1 MNQVPNPSDITA
13 KLATMSNQQLAQFA
27 QMHKNDPYMLPL
39 ASAEDARRQAIR
51 QSTMLRGAGAQQ
63 PTVADQALNKM
74 AQGAQ
79 PQQPMPQ
86 AAAAQLPEET
96 GIAPLAAPN
105 IQGMA
110 DGGIAG
116 YAGGTP
122 KGTFDPDVYLNN
134 PNVQRYLKYINMY
147 EGSPQPH
154 HMVNYKE
161 AQSLEDHPRTPV
173 RFGKSKNQVST
184 AAGSYQLLGKTWDE
198 QKNKLG
204 LKDFSLANQQR
215 AVVGLLKDNG
225 ILDAVAK
232 GDFEK
237 ANAKAKNIWASIPG
251 STIGKETGQVPKIN
265 KEAERLINAK
275 APEKGFGFSPEF
287 AKMLTGIA
295 PGSDAR
301 AGELDM
307 SRAPVT
313 KSGLQTLPNIS
324 DRAPAPVPV
333 SAADV
338 ASQRGNTLSGKV
350 GVPVT
355 RAPDEPFVSQANQIP
370 GAVEQPARAPEENKL
385 LRAGKDVLGAPEAL
399 LSMGTSAFA
408 PFTHLLPRG
417 IAAISG
423 QPISQEEAVNAV
435 TYAPRLDVSKGSLE
449 SAGRAFEDL
458 KIPPFMPGVG
468 GPRSQRVGPAM
479 EAEAAAARA
488 AAEAAAGK
496 VENVRLP
503 PTVKSARPAGP
514 SLAAERPDSPTFP
527 LTDSALEGQRLAQA
541 GRERQAVQN
550 LARDTNEA
558 QIAERKAVGA
568 GENAKSAKLLDEMM
582 NARALEDARRNRS
595 IGDLSRAS
603 GAANIAKRATEPP
616 GERPYEAFEEGFT
629 APETNYRKPET
640 FPAPTAEPRAD
651 SQQLPIQKKEGF
663 GLSDEDWLNLGL
675 GLLSGGPREGNAIQD
690 LLSKTGKAGISAL
703 AARKEREKTA
713 QESEFKKLMGKYYQ
727 DIGAAQSRPGET
739 ERIVQQIAKDE
750 GVPFSEAF
758 RMFKDM
764 SYGAGSLS
772 PALLLKE
779 YEKNSKDIMMGDMF
793 RSQYPTFEAY
803 MQSRQGAVSGNANPA
818 QIDPNLAAQYKIVG
832 SRPTE

>member
-1 MNQVPNPSDITA
+1 MNTQTLEDRMILMEPA
-13 KLATMSNQQLAQFA
+13 ELQKFA
-27 QMHKNDPYMLPL
+27 AMHKNDPYVLPL
-39 ASAEDARRQAIR
+39 ALKVSEMRNKLKVAEG
-51 QSTMLRGAGAQQ
+51 MKYAGVKQ
-63 PTVADQALNKM
+63 PTVADKGIASIN
-74 AQGAQ
+74 
-79 PQQPMPQ
+79 PQPMPQ
-86 AAAAQLPEET
+86 QAMPQGMPPQAAPQQAAAQLPEET
-96 GIAPLAAPN
+96 GIAPLNAPN

-116 YAGGTP
+116 YAGG
-122 KGTFDPDVYLNN
+122 KATFDPDAYLNN

-173 RFGKSKNQVST
+173 RFGKAKNQVST
-184 AAGSYQLLGKTWDE
+184 AAGAYQLLGKTWDE

-204 LKDFSLANQQR
+204 LKDFSLVNQQR
-215 AVVGLLKDNG
+215 AAIGVLKDNG
-225 ILDAVAK
+225 ILEAVAK
-232 GDFEK
+232 GEFEK
-237 ANAKAKNIWASIPG
+237 ANAKAKNIWASLPG
-251 STIGKETGQVPKIN
+251 STIGKETGQIPKVN

-275 APEKGFGFSPEF
+275 APEKGFGLGPEL
-287 AKMLTGIA
+287 AKMLTGFA
-295 PGSDAR
+295 PGSEAR

-307 SRAPVT
+307 SRAPVSNGT
-313 KSGLQTLPNIS
+313 AGITQLPNIAEAKRS
-324 DRAPAPVPV
+324 
-333 SAADV
+333 
-338 ASQRGNTLSGKV
+338 NTLSGKV
-350 GVPVT
+350 NAPAVT
-355 RAPDEPFVSQANQIP
+355 RAPEEPFVSQANQIP

-468 GPRSQRVGPAM
+468 GPRSQRISPAM

-488 AAEAAAGK
+488 AADAAAGK
-496 VENVRLP
+496 VEAVRLP
-503 PTVKSARPAGP
+503 PPVPTARPA
-514 SLAAERPDSPTFP
+514 AAPIAVERPATPDFP
-527 LTDSALEGQRLAQA
+527 LADTTLQMQREAQLA
-541 GRERQAVQN
+541 REKQSLQN
-550 LARDTNEA
+550 LARDKNEA
-558 QIAERKAVGA
+558 KVAETKAVGA

-595 IGDLSRAS
+595 FGDLSRAS
-603 GAANIAKRATEPP
+603 GAANIAKRSTAPA

-629 APETNYRKPET
+629 APETNYQRPVET
-640 FPAPTAEPRAD
+640 FPAPEKDLTEAPATAAEA
-651 SQQLPIQKKEGF
+651 KKAGF
-663 GLSDEDWLNLGL
+663 NLSDEDWLNLGL
-675 GLLSGGPREGNAIQD
+675 GLLKGGPRQGNAFQD
-690 LLSKTGKAGISAL
+690 LLSKTGEAGLSTL
-703 AARKEREKTA
+703 AARKEREKA
-713 QESEFKKLMGKYYQ
+713 KEESEFKKLMGQYYK

-739 ERIVQQIAKDE
+739 ERIVNQIAKDNNI
-750 GVPFSEAF
+750 PFSEAF
-758 RMFKDM
+758 REYKAM

-779 YEKNSKDIMMGDMF
+779 YEKNSKDIMMGEMF
-793 RSQYPTFEAY
+793 RSQYPTFESY
-803 MQSRQGAVSGNANPA
+803 MQSRQAAVSGGAADAA

-832 SRPTE
+832 SRPIQ

>member
-1 MNQVPNPSDITA
+1 MNTQTLEDRMMLMEPADLQ
-13 KLATMSNQQLAQFA
+13 KFA
-27 QMHKNDPYMLPL
+27 AMHKNDPYVLPL
-39 ASAEDARRQAIR
+39 ALKISDMRNKLKVAEG
-51 QSTMLRGAGAQQ
+51 MKYAGVKQ
-63 PTVADQALNKM
+63 PTIADQAIANINPQL
-74 AQGAQ
+74 A
-79 PQQPMPQ
+79 PQQAMPQ
-86 AAAAQLPEET
+86 QAMPQQALPEET

-105 IQGMA
+105 IEGMA

-122 KGTFDPDVYLNN
+122 KGTFDPDAYLNN

-173 RFGKSKNQVST
+173 RFGKAKNQVST

-287 AKMLTGIA
+287 AKMLTGIV

-301 AGELDM
+301 ADELI
-307 SRAPVT
+307 SRAPVSNGT
-313 KSGLQTLPNIS
+313 TGITQLPNIAEAKRS
-324 DRAPAPVPV
+324 
-333 SAADV
+333 
-338 ASQRGNTLSGKV
+338 NTVSGKV
-350 GVPVT
+350 NGPAAV
-355 RAPDEPFVSQANQIP
+355 RAPDEPFVSQASQIP

-435 TYAPRLDVSKGSLE
+435 TYAPRLDVSKGSSENL
-449 SAGRAFEDL
+449 GRAFEDL

-488 AAEAAAGK
+488 AAEAAASK

-527 LTDSALEGQRLAQA
+527 LSDSALEGQRLAQA

-550 LARDTNEA
+550 LARDKNEA

-595 IGDLSRAS
+595 FGDLSRAS
-603 GAANIAKRATEPP
+603 GAANIAKRATVPP
-616 GERPYEAFEEGFT
+616 GERPYEAYEEGFT
-629 APETNYRKPET
+629 APETNYQKPVET
-640 FPAPTAEPRAD
+640 FPAPEADPNAAAPAATAAEA
-651 SQQLPIQKKEGF
+651 KKGF
-663 GLSDEDWLNLGL
+663 NLSDEDWLNLGL
-675 GLLSGGPREGNAIQD
+675 GLLSGGPREGNALQD
-690 LLSKTGKAGISAL
+690 LMAKTGKAGISAL
-703 AARKEREKTA
+703 AARKEREKTKE
-713 QESEFKKLMGKYYQ
+713 ESEFKKLMGQYYK

-739 ERIVQQIAKDE
+739 ERMVERIAKE
-750 GVPFSEAF
+750 NNVPFSEAF
-758 RMFKDM
+758 GMFKNM

-779 YEKNSKDIMMGDMF
+779 YEKNSKDVMMGDMF

-803 MQSRQGAVSGNANPA
+803 MQSRQGAVSGNPA
-818 QIDPNLAAQYKIVG
+818 QIDPNIANEFKIVG
-832 SRPTE
+832 SRPTQ

>member
-1 MNQVPNPSDITA
+1 MPQGMPQGMP
-13 KLATMSNQQLAQFA
+13 
-27 QMHKNDPYMLPL
+27 P
-39 ASAEDARRQAIR
+39 QA
-51 QSTMLRGAGAQQ
+51 A
-63 PTVADQALNKM
+63 
-74 AQGAQ
+74 
-79 PQQPMPQ
+79 PQQ
-86 AAAAQLPEET
+86 AAAQLPENT
-96 GIAPLAAPN
+96 GIAPLNAPN

-116 YAGGTP
+116 YAAGTRS
-122 KGTFDPDVYLNN
+122 FDPDAYLNN

-147 EGSPQPH
+147 EGSPQPN

-161 AQSLEDHPRTPV
+161 AKSLEDHPRTPV
-173 RFGKSKNQVST
+173 RFGKAKNQVST

-204 LKDFSLANQQR
+204 LTDFSLANQQR
-215 AVVGLLKDNG
+215 AVVGILKDNG
-225 ILDAVAK
+225 ILEAVAK

-237 ANAKAKNIWASIPG
+237 ANTKAKNIWASIPG
-251 STIGKETGQVPKIN
+251 STIGKETGQVPKVN

-275 APEKGFGFSPEF
+275 APEKGFGLSPEF
-287 AKMLTGIA
+287 AKMLTGFA
-295 PGSDAR
+295 PGSEAR
-301 AGELDM
+301 ADELI
-307 SRAPVT
+307 SRAPIA
-313 KSGLQTLPNIS
+313 KSGLTQLPIIS
-324 DRAPAPVPV
+324 DKTSAPVPV
-333 SAADV
+333 SAADS
-338 ASQRGNTLSGKV
+338 ASQRGDTLSGKV
-350 GVPVT
+350 NAPAVK

-385 LRAGKDVLGAPEAL
+385 LRAGKDILGAPEAL

-468 GPRSQRVGPAM
+468 GPRSQRISPAM

-488 AAEAAAGK
+488 AADAAAGK
-496 VENVRLP
+496 VEALRLP
-503 PTVKSARPAGP
+503 PPVPTARSAAAPIAVERPAAP
-514 SLAAERPDSPTFP
+514 EFP
-527 LTDSALEGQRLAQA
+527 LADTTLQMQREAQLAREKQALN
-541 GRERQAVQN
+541 N
-550 LARDTNEA
+550 LARDKNEA
-558 QIAERKAVGA
+558 KVAETKAVGA

-603 GAANIAKRATEPP
+603 GAANIAKRSTAPA

-629 APETNYRKPET
+629 APETNYQKPVET
-640 FPAPTAEPRAD
+640 FPAPEKDLTEAPATAAEA
-651 SQQLPIQKKEGF
+651 KKAGF
-663 GLSDEDWLNLGL
+663 NLSDEDWLNLGL
-675 GLLSGGPREGNAIQD
+675 GLLKGGPRQGNAIQD
-690 LLSKTGKAGISAL
+690 LLSKTGEAGLSTL
-703 AARKEREKTA
+703 AARKEREKA
-713 QESEFKKLMGKYYQ
+713 KEESEFKKLMGQYYK

-739 ERIVQQIAKDE
+739 ERIINQIAKDE
-750 GVPFSEAF
+750 GIPFSEAF
-758 RMFKDM
+758 GRYKEM

-779 YEKNSKDIMMGDMF
+779 YEKSSKDVMMGEMF
-793 RSQYPTFEAY
+793 RSQYPTYESYLAA
-803 MQSRQGAVSGNANPA
+803 RQGEAARAGSVDAT

-832 SRPTE
+832 SRPIP